1 MLILGVTFFNG
12 LSQCSNVFPIPIT
25 INTKIQKKSSST
37 FGKINKYKLDPIA
50 KQTLLLKK
58 ENGELNLKEPETT
71 KTPTCGLTYLHIDLY
86 ISRI

>member
-12 LSQCSNVFPIPIT
+12 LTQCNNVFPIPIT

-50 KQTLLLKK
+50 KQTLLLKRK
-58 ENGELNLKEPETT
+58 WRIEFKRTRNNRNPHLW
-71 KTPTCGLTYLHIDLY
+71 TYLSTY
-86 ISRI
+86 

>member
-1 MLILGVTFFNG
+1 MDYHNAITFS
-12 LSQCSNVFPIPIT
+12 LYQLQST
-25 INTKIQKKSSST
+25 LKYKKKSSST

-50 KQTLLLKK
+50 KQTLLLLKK

-71 KTPTCGLTYLHIDLY
+71 KIPTCGLTYLHIDLY